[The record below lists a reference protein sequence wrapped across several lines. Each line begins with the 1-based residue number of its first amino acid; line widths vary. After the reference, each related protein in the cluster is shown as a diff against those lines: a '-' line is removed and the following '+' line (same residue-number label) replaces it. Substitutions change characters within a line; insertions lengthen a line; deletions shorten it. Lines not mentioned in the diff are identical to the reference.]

1 VVSNLQQHHISNSKK
16 GRFERSGLFY
26 HSPINPMHPKQPGSD
41 YLCTMSDVI
50 VNKVAQSGLITL
62 NLEDYFPQGEMVTFD
77 LKDYLFMGLILK
89 EKDFR
94 EALKALDWSQYSGKK
109 VASTCTADAIIPLW
123 AYMLVTTY
131 LQPVAN
137 AVYVGTAEEM
147 HKHLFLKNIAA
158 IDATTFTDKRIVVKG
173 CGDIPVGAFAYAE
186 LTRHLLPYVKSI
198 MYGEPCSTVPVYKKS
213 AGPLSPP

>member
-1 VVSNLQQHHISNSKK
+1 MCSRLTVSKK
-16 GRFERSGLFY
+16 
-26 HSPINPMHPKQPGSD
+26 PILSRRLSIPPICG
-41 YLCTMSDVI
+41 YLCTMSEAI

-62 NLEDYFPQGEMVTFD
+62 NLEDHLPTGEMATFD

-94 EALKALDWSQYSGKK
+94 EALKALDWGQYSGKN
-109 VASTCTADAIIPLW
+109 VAITCTADAIIPLW

-131 LQPVAN
+131 LQPVAKE
-137 AVYVGTAEEM
+137 VYVGTAEEM

-158 IDATTFTDKRIVVKG
+158 IDAATFTDRRIVVKG

-186 LTRHLLPYVKSI
+186 LTKHFLPHVKSI
-198 MYGEPCSTVPVYKKS
+198 MYGEPCSTVPVYKK
-213 AGPLSPP
+213 